1 MSTRE
6 SSLGAWADKIPR
18 VDGWT
23 TDSTFYFRH
32 IENVRK
38 LMEEYGLADHQ
49 IWITEFGWATAN
61 TSPGF
66 EFGNQVSDQ
75 QQADYIVGAMRRT
88 KEQYPWVGNTF
99 LWNLNFGP
107 LKASQGEPTHEQAS
121 FSILNGDYSPRPSY
135 WAIQQYIG
143 ELRAQG
149 Q

>member
-1 MSTRE
+1 MTTRPP
-6 SSLGAWADKIPR
+6 A
-18 VDGWT
+18 
-23 TDSTFYFRH
+23 
-32 IENVRK
+32 
-38 LMEEYGLADHQ
+38 
-49 IWITEFGWATAN
+49 AN

-75 QQADYIVGAMRRT
+75 QQADYIVGAMRRA
-88 KEQYPWVGNTF
+88 KERYPWVGNMF

-107 LKASQGEPTHEQAS
+107 LKASQGEPAHEQAS